1 MFCSIE
7 ADRLQSAEWKARK
20 KAYQEEM
27 ARWQKHL
34 QPGQAK
40 RTRSERIQQ
49 KGAGEEPVWD
59 PFPGMRISLAS
70 QAFRL
75 WEGCVR
81 PDRLSFEQLASQLQG
96 LVIGTPDTKAVKPGG
111 LRLVGVNRTIR
122 FDLSPPTR
130 PRPNNLSTPKWC
142 SGVVHD
148 LLRDGKG
155 VTTITTDGSS
165 KEVEDRGADQWDAR
179 KSKKV
184 GQGAILMFQR
194 NPTKQGEQT
203 TPAAI
208 IIKNFPPDVG
218 VNSNYVEL
226 ITQAAAHQIAYAI
239 EATPRV
245 ETDCQ
250 GNLKHAQKE
259 LTKGSQRSMETQTMA
274 PCYRVIRKVARAR
287 RRLRRS
293 HTKAHPEDK
302 GRKCSSF
309 TAKKA
314 RIYAADIWA
323 DPGKER
329 NSVALSERAM
339 EEGLKHNIVPETVY
353 YVHANEVMEGLF
365 EPGDH
370 Y

>member
-1 MFCSIE
+1 
-7 ADRLQSAEWKARK
+7 
-20 KAYQEEM
+20 
-27 ARWQKHL
+27 
-34 QPGQAK
+34 
-40 RTRSERIQQ
+40 
-49 KGAGEEPVWD
+49 
-59 PFPGMRISLAS
+59 MRISPAS
-70 QAFRL
+70 QASRL

-111 LRLVGVNRTIR
+111 LRLAGVNKTIR
-122 FDLSPPTR
+122 FDLSPLTR
-130 PRPNNLSTPKWC
+130 PRPNNLTTPKWC

-155 VTTITTDGSS
+155 VTTITTDGRSE
-165 KEVEDRGADQWDAR
+165 EVEDRGADQWDAR
-179 KSKKV
+179 ESKKV

-194 NPTKQGEQT
+194 NSTKQGEQT

-226 ITQAAAHQIAYAI
+226 ITQAAAHQIAYAM

-250 GNLKHAQKE
+250 GILKHAQKE

-287 RRLRRS
+287 RRLRRA

-302 GRKCSSF
+302 GRKPSSF
-309 TAKKA
+309 TAKEA
-314 RIYAADIWA
+314 RHTRRTYGRT
-323 DPGKER
+323 PGRRGMQWHSPNER
-329 NSVALSERAM
+329 WRKVSSTTLCQRQSIMWMPTRS
-339 EEGLKHNIVPETVY
+339 
-353 YVHANEVMEGLF
+353 
-365 EPGDH
+365 
-370 Y
+370 